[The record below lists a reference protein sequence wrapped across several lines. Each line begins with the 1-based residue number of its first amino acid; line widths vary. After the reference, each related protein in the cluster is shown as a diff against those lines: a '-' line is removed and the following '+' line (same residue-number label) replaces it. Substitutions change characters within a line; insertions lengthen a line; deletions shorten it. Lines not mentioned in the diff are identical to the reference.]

1 MVTVDPSRP
10 QPGRPTISTRQAAKL
25 LRRDPRTVRRM
36 IRDGELEGGCQ
47 VLNERTRWFVYSDQI
62 AAPTRPGRPPT
73 PTPYASE
80 VEDLRAAVARA
91 TAEKLATQETNRLLL
106 ASQDLLMDALGQYQQ
121 ATEEAVAIANEYRE
135 LSGRHHD
142 AAERFRDSADKF
154 ATVIGNYR
162 DIIGQ
167 HTTPDDL
174 SSLGSGPD

>member
-1 MVTVDPSRP
+1 MTVLSSRP

-25 LRRDPRTVRRM
+25 LRRDARTVRRM

-47 VLNERTRWFVYSDQI
+47 ILNERTRWFVYSDQI
-62 AAPTRPGRPPT
+62 TAPTRPSGRQQSAAD
-73 PTPYASE
+73 ASE
-80 VEDLRAAVARA
+80 LEELRAAVARA
-91 TAEKLATQETNRLLL
+91 TAETLATQETNRLLL
-106 ASQDLLMDALGQYQQ
+106 ASQGLLVTALGQYQR

-135 LSGRHHD
+135 LSGRHND

-167 HTTPDDL
+167 YTTPDDL

>member
-1 MVTVDPSRP
+1 
-10 QPGRPTISTRQAAKL
+10 
-25 LRRDPRTVRRM
+25 M

-47 VLNERTRWFVYSDQI
+47 ILNERTRWFVYSDQI
-62 AAPTRPGRPPT
+62 NAPTRPRDPQHST
-73 PTPYASE
+73 PDASE
-80 VEDLRAAVARA
+80 LEELRTAVARA

-106 ASQDLLMDALGQYQQ
+106 ASQDILVAALDQYQQ

-162 DIIGQ
+162 DIIVQ
-167 HTTPDDL
+167 YTTPDDL
-174 SSLGSGPD
+174 SSLGRGPE